1 MIFLFP
7 ECGQNFSIPALPSG
21 VVCTVNSDTCTGL
34 DCCISIPLTN
44 KTMHFYININNC
56 YQDITVGIE
65 TMYRKYKLLDYT
77 FGTWEDFNLRGVGR
91 MK

>member
-1 MIFLFP
+1 
-7 ECGQNFSIPALPSG
+7 
-21 VVCTVNSDTCTGL
+21 
-34 DCCISIPLTN
+34 
-44 KTMHFYININNC
+44 MHFYININNC